1 MAAGTQAYI
10 VDQDYDP
17 RTITLDEWL
26 SMFEKES
33 TETGGRQNK
42 TWGNLIRNNKITKK
56 YLNQPVITLFGA
68 VPSESQSILADIQNA
83 AGKQAST
90 VQSKFRVIEANIF
103 PKLAVLGKK
112 EGVDL
117 LSGYTKISEEVKKLQ
132 TRGGK
137 FTASK
142 GFNVAKVGELVKNL
156 QEHVKK
162 FPEDKPI
169 ANAIIFNLENGSR
182 PSLTTELRTVHYIPN
197 QLGETG
203 AAMGFTGRDGLLI
216 QAGTKGVKR
225 QAKGQAPNI
234 QPYNA
239 PLSKRALT
247 ILQDQSDY
255 NSKIIGDNKKL
266 DFFFQVLDKKGNPK
280 PITLPDINRVL
291 DKTSPVGLL
300 VEYTK
305 TGTKPLKTPITAKN
319 LRNLFINSASLAIK
333 NKENIAMLTNRDV
346 SVNTG
351 SQDIYI
357 GKPGQYNQGAIDD
370 LDRIS
375 QTNWGFFTLLDKEN
389 KQIYDQSGDMLNPSS
404 FIFGTNEINPETKT
418 FVPDA
423 VEHTKFM
430 DADPKEVPV
439 QTKGFSPP
447 LEEDLIESEFTKI
460 EPESNNN
467 KIPTNVDATSY
478 TAEEL
483 QELKDGGIEEFD
495 LDDTKSSRIQKAK
508 AKTGSGKLK
517 GVDPFSIGLG
527 IGAGTELLDNAGE
540 VVAEEATTSTIGAA
554 ATRTMPRLMQT
565 AAGRALPIAGAG
577 FVFPS
582 TPANVDEVEGFAR
595 QDIDRR
601 FGGIDQ
607 MDTSQEKQIY
617 RDDPRVRRG
626 GGYDPSYLP
635 SRDPSDPLSD
645 EAQRERFL
653 ARAREKASSGVRG
666 FVQKAE
672 KQKQAGR

>member
-17 RTITLDEWL
+17 RTITLEEWL

-112 EGVDL
+112 EGVNL

-137 FTASK
+137 FTATK
-142 GFNVAKVGELVKNL
+142 GFNVSKIGELVKNL

-239 PLSKRALT
+239 PLSKRGIT

-266 DFFFQVLDKKGNPK
+266 DFFFQVLDKKGNPR
-280 PITLPDINRVL
+280 PITLSDINRVL

-333 NKENIAMLTNRDV
+333 NKENISMLTNRDV

-389 KQIYDQSGDMLNPSS
+389 KQIYDQSGDMLNPNS
-404 FIFGTNEINPETKT
+404 FIFGKNEINPETKT
-418 FVPDA
+418 FVPDNK
-423 VEHTKFM
+423 EYTKFM
-430 DADPKEVPV
+430 DANPKEISI

-447 LEEDLIESEFTKI
+447 LEEDLIESESKMVKGGGDI
-460 EPESNNN
+460 ISPNNFS
-467 KIPTNVDATSY
+467 DG
-478 TAEEL
+478 
-483 QELKDGGIEEFD
+483 LKEK
-495 LDDTKSSRIQKAK
+495 LAK
-508 AKTGSGKLK
+508 KNIKLGSGKLK
-517 GVDPFSIGLG
+517 SVDPFSIGLG
-527 IGAGTELLDNAGE
+527 IGAGVELLDNAGE
-540 VVAEEATTSTIGAA
+540 IVAEEATTSTIGAA

-565 AAGRALPIAGAG
+565 AAGRALPVAGAG
-577 FVFPS
+577 FVFPTS
-582 TPANVDEVEGFAR
+582 PTSVDEIEGFAR

-626 GGYDPSYLP
+626 TGMYDPSYLP
-635 SRDPSDPLSD
+635 TRDPSDPLSD